1 MTSDLMTKILG
12 RSGRWLAACGAVLA
26 LGMLA
31 PAAQAQTTIRML
43 HVETNPGTVE
53 LWKTAGRDF
62 EAANPGVK
70 VDIQYLENEAY
81 KAKLPTLLQSE
92 DRPHIIYSWSGGV
105 MRAQQEAGFLQDITA
120 EASGWTNRFSPG
132 AANAFQI
139 DGKIYGAPMLLSEV
153 AFFYNKEL
161 LAKAGVDAESI
172 KTWTDFLAAV
182 SKLKEAGITPIIVG
196 AGEKWPMHFYW
207 SYLVIRIG
215 GAEAL
220 TNATSGEGEG
230 FNDPVFVQ
238 AGEKLQELT
247 ALEPF
252 QDGWLATTHLQAAGL
267 WGDGKGAFQLMGS
280 WLLNTQK
287 NNATDGKGLAPEN
300 IGIMNFPVVEG
311 GKGAPTDTL
320 GGINGWL
327 VTEGSPPEAVKF
339 LEFFLQD
346 KYQRVAAEKGF
357 YIPSVLGTEA
367 AIADPLTKRMADDL
381 AASQYH
387 QIFFDQD
394 LGPSVGRV
402 VNDISVAVAAGEM
415 SPDEAAASVQQ
426 AWEDEQ

>member
-1 MTSDLMTKILG
+1 MERRRHG
-12 RSGRWLAACGAVLA
+12 
-26 LGMLA
+26 
-31 PAAQAQTTIRML
+31 
-43 HVETNPGTVE
+43 
-53 LWKTAGRDF
+53 
-62 EAANPGVK
+62 
-70 VDIQYLENEAY
+70 
-81 KAKLPTLLQSE
+81 
-92 DRPHIIYSWSGGV
+92 
-105 MRAQQEAGFLQDITA
+105 AQQEAGFLQDITA
-120 EASGWTNRFSPG
+120 EASRGRTGFGRG
-132 AANAFQI
+132 ANAFQI
-139 DGKIYGAPMLLSEV
+139 DGQIYGAPMLLSEV

-161 LAKAGVDAESI
+161 LAKAGVEAESI

-320 GGINGWL
+320 GGINGW
-327 VTEGSPPEAVKF
+327 
-339 LEFFLQD
+339 
-346 KYQRVAAEKGF
+346 
-357 YIPSVLGTEA
+357 
-367 AIADPLTKRMADDL
+367 
-381 AASQYH
+381 
-387 QIFFDQD
+387 
-394 LGPSVGRV
+394 
-402 VNDISVAVAAGEM
+402 
-415 SPDEAAASVQQ
+415 
-426 AWEDEQ
+426 W

>member
-1 MTSDLMTKILG
+1 
-12 RSGRWLAACGAVLA
+12 
-26 LGMLA
+26 
-31 PAAQAQTTIRML
+31 
-43 HVETNPGTVE
+43 
-53 LWKTAGRDF
+53 
-62 EAANPGVK
+62 
-70 VDIQYLENEAY
+70 
-81 KAKLPTLLQSE
+81 
-92 DRPHIIYSWSGGV
+92 
-105 MRAQQEAGFLQDITA
+105 
-120 EASGWTNRFSPG
+120 
-132 AANAFQI
+132 
-139 DGKIYGAPMLLSEV
+139 V